1 MRTVG
6 LKVNAPIGPHGRR
19 EGMVEGLE
27 ERSGIL
33 RTRIPLQREVFF
45 FSCPVNTV
53 YGMFCFNLKPKNF
66 KADTDLL

>member
-27 ERSGIL
+27 ERGGIL

-45 FSCPVNTV
+45 SLAQLTRYMVCSA
-53 YGMFCFNLKPKNF
+53 LI
-66 KADTDLL
+66 